1 MKIFLRASFKLRKR
15 FFLKFPPGFGWEFLK
30 LRHQDPD
37 GRGRLATRA
46 LQLPLTLELSRA
58 LAGNVTTVLPLF
70 L

>member
-1 MKIFLRASFKLRKR
+1 MKILLRASFKLRKR
-15 FFLKFPPGFGWEFLK
+15 SFLEFPPRFGWEFLK
-30 LRHQDPD
+30 LHHQDPD
-37 GRGRLATRA
+37 GRLATRA